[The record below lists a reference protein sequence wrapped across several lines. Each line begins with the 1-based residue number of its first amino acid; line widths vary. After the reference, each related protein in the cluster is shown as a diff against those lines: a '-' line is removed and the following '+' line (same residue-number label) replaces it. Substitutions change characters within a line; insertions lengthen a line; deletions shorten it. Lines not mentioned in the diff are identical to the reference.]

1 MGAKPLS
8 ILCEFIFV
16 AIICIISDVYRHALL
31 ACTFC
36 NISLSVHS
44 CRTVSQKDA
53 IMVQS
58 GGAVYVSLHACVC
71 PCVNPRP
78 GESMQALSRDVGLRP
93 QGCAGGAGGGLGGG
107 VCLSA
112 PLTAEALGSS
122 VLDSRP
128 LTAQGSEPL
137 TPAQA
142 PRVPPLPPACKAV
155 PRLGAGATSTRTPCG
170 CFRTVGFTLAK
181 IWIVCFTMSSPAL
194 ALTLDLSQALSLKTY
209 DSGHL
214 RRASATVTRDTT
226 QGAPRQPGPPPLPN
240 WLLKGWEGPKGGI
253 EGAGRGGAGRG
264 RAERAEPA
272 HDQVWTPGLVPECA

>member
-107 VCLSA
+107 GAV
-112 PLTAEALGSS
+112 
-122 VLDSRP
+122 SRHP
-128 LTAQGSEPL
+128 
-137 TPAQA
+137 
-142 PRVPPLPPACKAV
+142 
-155 PRLGAGATSTRTPCG
+155 
-170 CFRTVGFTLAK
+170 
-181 IWIVCFTMSSPAL
+181 
-194 ALTLDLSQALSLKTY
+194 
-209 DSGHL
+209 
-214 RRASATVTRDTT
+214 
-226 QGAPRQPGPPPLPN
+226 
-240 WLLKGWEGPKGGI
+240 
-253 EGAGRGGAGRG
+253 
-264 RAERAEPA
+264 
-272 HDQVWTPGLVPECA
+272 